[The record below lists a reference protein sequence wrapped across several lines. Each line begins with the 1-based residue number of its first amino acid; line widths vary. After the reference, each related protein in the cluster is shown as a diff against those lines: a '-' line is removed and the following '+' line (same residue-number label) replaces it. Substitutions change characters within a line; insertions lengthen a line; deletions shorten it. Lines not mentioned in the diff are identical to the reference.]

1 MSADGQAAQGQPSQS
16 PRSPGPD
23 WLGPAGARGEGGEGS
38 EVREGHGGRRARE
51 RRFWR
56 RNLRWV
62 GVLLAVWFVV
72 TFVVAWFA
80 RELRF
85 DFFGWPFSF
94 WVGAQGAPIVYV
106 AMAALYA
113 WLMNRDKDADEA
125 IVSEPDLSASPVPP
139 VLPEASRSSRADAAR
154 Q

>member
-1 MSADGQAAQGQPSQS
+1 MSAEGLTVPPAQESQPPQPD
-16 PRSPGPD
+16 PRE
-23 WLGPAGARGEGGEGS
+23 LAGERG
-38 EVREGHGGRRARE
+38 EVREGREGREGRRARE

-125 IVSEPDLSASPVPP
+125 IPGEPDLSVSPVPP
-139 VLPEASRSSRADAAR
+139 LSPEASRSSRADAAR